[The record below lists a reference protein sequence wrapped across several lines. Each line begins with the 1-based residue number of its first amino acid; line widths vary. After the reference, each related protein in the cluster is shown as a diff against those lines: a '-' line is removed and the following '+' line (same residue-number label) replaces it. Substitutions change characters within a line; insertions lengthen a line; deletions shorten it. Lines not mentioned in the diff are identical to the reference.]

1 LNQNPAE
8 AKEIIQA
15 VTLLKIVMQWAI
27 KQLHQLQQQRNVL
40 VRNAKATAIHLSTK
54 FSIKTCTDKVTQRCS
69 I

>member
-27 KQLHQLQQQRNVL
+27 KQLHQLQQQINVL
-40 VRNAKATAIHLSTK
+40 VRNAKPTAIDLSTK
-54 FSIKTCTDKVTQRCS
+54 FPI
-69 I
+69 